1 MNAPKLHLVTQTPD
15 ERIEALLTELGALV
29 HDMSLSEVRRR
40 RLWRAYCEIHA
51 SRSPET
57 VRRMEREIFNRLSS
71 EDQKLFLRS
80 GGKV

>member
-51 SRSPET
+51 CRSPET
-57 VRRMEREIFNRLSS
+57 VARMEKDMGL
-71 EDQKLFLRS
+71 KT
-80 GGKV
+80 K